1 MSTVHADV
9 AVVGGELCALAAG
22 AALAHA
28 GHRVVVID
36 DEDDVDVVPLGNIL
50 APAHPTLWRLPSNG
64 PSVTLVDKLGLRQDA
79 KRALGSPVGMGV
91 VDDPD
96 VRMAFPLDED
106 ARRQEFGRVFGEDVW
121 SERFDA
127 IDYGAGITLLSEALV
142 LHDDGFFA
150 RRREK
155 KRVDG
160 IGQGQDPAVPALRTF
175 SQGTDGGVAA
185 ILEHLAPFVVHAS
198 APDAKT
204 IAGLL
209 ALARLGRGTL
219 EGCEEGLG
227 PRPAL
232 RQLFLRV
239 IQGHGGELLEN
250 TRATNIDVSGRK
262 VTQVKTAGKN
272 DFAVRALIDGT
283 RDRSLPDRLPDG
295 RLREKAKRLRDAL
308 KAGAPG
314 AISRWVLPRAMLP
327 RGTSSR
333 VLLLPQDDEPGVLI
347 GVFDAVEKTKDGRP
361 RAKKSQSETNPSDD
375 VVVVAIA
382 RSRAGL
388 SGDLLREKVA
398 ARVDALF
405 PFALEKARAKDSLD
419 DETVARVMPTFSGEA
434 AHALGGRRPRD
445 SAANWARAGRDLT
458 PRFGI
463 EGEMAAA
470 QSVAALVETMLG
482 K

>member
-1 MSTVHADV
+1 MSTVHADI

-36 DEDDVDVVPLGNIL
+36 DEDTVDVVPLGGVL

-96 VRMAFPLDED
+96 VRMAFPLDEEER
-106 ARRQEFGRVFGEDVW
+106 AKEFGRVFGEDVW

-127 IDYGAGITLLSEALV
+127 IDYGAGISLLSEALV

-155 KRVDG
+155 KRVDE
-160 IGQGQDPAVPALRTF
+160 IGQGQDPAAPALRAF
-175 SQGTDGGVAA
+175 SHGTDGGVAA
-185 ILEHLAPFVVHAS
+185 ILDHLAPFVVHAS

-219 EGCEEGLG
+219 EGCEDGLG

-239 IQGHGGELLEN
+239 IQGHGGDLLEN
-250 TRATNIDVSGRK
+250 TRATALEVSGRR
-262 VTQVKTAGKN
+262 VTQVKTASKN
-272 DFAVRALIDGT
+272 DFAVRAVIDGT

-295 RLREKAKRLRDAL
+295 RVREKARKLRDAL
-308 KAGAPG
+308 QPGAPG
-314 AISRWVLPRAMLP
+314 AILRWVLPRAMLP
-327 RGTSSR
+327 RGTTSR
-333 VLLLPQDDEPGVLI
+333 VLLLPQSDEPSVLI
-347 GVFDAVEKTKDGRP
+347 GVFDAVESAKDGKP
-361 RAKKSQSETNPSDD
+361 RAKKAQESAPTDD
-375 VVVVAIA
+375 VVVVAVA

-388 SGDLLREKVA
+388 SGDALRDKVA
-398 ARVDALF
+398 RRVDSLF
-405 PFALEKARAKDSLD
+405 PFALENAKAKDALD
-419 DETVARVMPTFSGEA
+419 EETVSRVMPTFSGEA
-434 AHALGGRRPRD
+434 SHALGGRRPRD
-445 SAANWARAGRDLT
+445 AAANWARAGRDLT

-470 QSVAALVETMLG
+470 QSVAALVETMLA